1 MQLESCRATKA
12 TRVPGGE
19 AMVIGLE
26 GRPQGC
32 KVDVNF
38 TLNSENCNADS
49 CTTWVSVQLIPGRLN
64 SNSQRTSLSLI
75 TTRMPVTWPEETFCK
90 RSRVACR

>member
-32 KVDVNF
+32 KVDVIF
-38 TLNSENCNADS
+38 TLNSENCNAQIKLIP
-49 CTTWVSVQLIPGRLN
+49 VQLGSVFN
-64 SNSQRTSLSLI
+64 
-75 TTRMPVTWPEETFCK
+75 
-90 RSRVACR
+90 